1 VSVGTAVIGLR
12 PTARGSVIHAV
23 TGLRPTARGASRRAD
38 RPYGTADRR

>member
-1 VSVGTAVIGLR
+1 
-12 PTARGSVIHAV
+12 VIHAV